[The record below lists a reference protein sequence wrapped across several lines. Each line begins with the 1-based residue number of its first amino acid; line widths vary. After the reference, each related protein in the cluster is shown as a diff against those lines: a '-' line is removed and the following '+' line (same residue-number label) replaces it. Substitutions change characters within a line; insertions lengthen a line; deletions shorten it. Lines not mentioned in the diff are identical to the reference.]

1 MFPSPFARQDVVMPS
16 QKKYPVTLAAEDRE
30 ALERVTRTGVHPAS
44 VIRRARLLL
53 ALDTVVGAGEDR
65 VVVAVQIGVSCEMVR
80 LATTPL
86 GETGGCV
93 RATGGRKKRASPPL
107 LHEVT

>member
-1 MFPSPFARQDVVMPS
+1 MPS

-53 ALDTVVGAGEDR
+53 ALDTAVGASR
-65 VVVAVQIGVSCEMVR
+65 
-80 LATTPL
+80 
-86 GETGGCV
+86 TGCC
-93 RATGGRKKRASPPL
+93 RPAS
-107 LHEVT
+107 T